1 MKDVITSITV
11 AFSKILSWHTIRL
24 ALLSGIIATLI
35 WIGFG
40 YLLWDY
46 ILALSSKTLEYVPFS
61 LIKSNGA
68 WMLSLMLWFQLTL
81 ITFALIYAFFGNFIL
96 DSTTKDKYTSFSL
109 ITVFLS
115 ALFWGIIWFF
125 VGDNIYQ
132 QFLQLFNWLPF
143 ETVEKGLAFIIGLYI
158 IYNAIVVTLLFI
170 ASIFSQPLIELEF
183 EDENI
188 VEKNTFVSVKYTIK
202 DTLIF
207 IALSIVAF
215 PLLFVPILNFFV
227 QLILWIWLY
236 KDTLSFDALALNYEN
251 PNKSLLK
258 EHKVAIY
265 FITLVAVLFNFL
277 PIFNIIGP
285 FFGEIAMFHYINSMK
300 KSK

>member
-1 MKDVITSITV
+1 MKSVITSLTV
-11 AFSKILSWHTIRL
+11 AFSKILSWHTVKL
-24 ALLSGIIATLI
+24 ALISGIVATLI
-35 WIGFG
+35 WVGFG
-40 YLLWDY
+40 FLFWDY

-68 WMLSLMLWFQLTL
+68 WMLSVVLWFQLTL
-81 ITFALIYAFFGNFIL
+81 ITFAIIYAFFGNFIIR
-96 DSTTKDKYTSFSL
+96 SASKDRYTSFSF
-109 ITVFLS
+109 ITVLAS
-115 ALFWGIIWFF
+115 ALFWGIVWFF
-125 VGDNIYQ
+125 VGDKIYQ
-132 QFLQLFNWLPF
+132 KFLELFNWLPF

-188 VEKNTFVSVKYTIK
+188 VEKNTFVSIKYTIK

-207 IALSIVAF
+207 IALSIIAF

-227 QLILWIWLY
+227 QLLLWIWLY

-251 PNKSLLK
+251 PNKALLK
-258 EHKVAIY
+258 EHKAAIY